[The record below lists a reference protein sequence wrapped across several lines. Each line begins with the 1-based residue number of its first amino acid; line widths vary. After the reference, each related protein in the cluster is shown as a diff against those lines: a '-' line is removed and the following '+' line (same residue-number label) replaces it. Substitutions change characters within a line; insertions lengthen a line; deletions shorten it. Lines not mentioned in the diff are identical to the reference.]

1 MVTLPEEAA
10 TFVSM
15 AREYGLNKA
24 GVMIEV
30 PAAIFHSEEIT
41 RVCDFVSIGT
51 NDLGQYLHAA
61 DRESALLAGFNDPWQ
76 PALLRAVHQIAQAG
90 IKNNC
95 PVGVCGEA
103 ASDPALGAVLIGLG
117 VSSLSCSV
125 ATLTD
130 VAQAVTAHTYEQL
143 KTAGDAAISA
153 NTAHDSKN
161 SARSHLQHLLDLG
174 L

>member
-1 MVTLPEEAA
+1 
-10 TFVSM
+10 
-15 AREYGLNKA
+15 
-24 GVMIEV
+24 
-30 PAAIFHSEEIT
+30 
-41 RVCDFVSIGT
+41 
-51 NDLGQYLHAA
+51 
-61 DRESALLAGFNDPWQ
+61 
-76 PALLRAVHQIAQAG
+76 
-90 IKNNC
+90 
-95 PVGVCGEA
+95 
-103 ASDPALGAVLIGLG
+103 
-117 VSSLSCSV
+117 V